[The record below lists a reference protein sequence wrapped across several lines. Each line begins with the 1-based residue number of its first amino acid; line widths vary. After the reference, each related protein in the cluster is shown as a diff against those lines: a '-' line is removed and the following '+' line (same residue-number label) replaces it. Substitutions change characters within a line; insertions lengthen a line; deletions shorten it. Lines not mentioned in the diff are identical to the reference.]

1 MYCSHFNLKKKPF
14 QLSTD
19 NSFLWLGDTHARALG
34 LLRHGID
41 SAQRLLVLTGDI
53 GTGKTTLI
61 HELSHFLPQT
71 TAVAHITD
79 PSIERHHLLLSI
91 ARDLGFGAF
100 YEEGEEFDSVLSVFL
115 SRRSPEGKCLIIID
129 EAHLM
134 SERFLSQI
142 PAWAKSA
149 PDNTLTFIL
158 AGQLEFHQV
167 LEETLGRS
175 WQAQVDVHA
184 MLSPLD
190 EQQTLDYINRRLELA
205 GATAPIFIP
214 ETVRE
219 VHRYTKGIP
228 RRINIACD
236 QAMIAAFSKDMHTVD
251 ARTFREAVG
260 ILELPRVPAVVA
272 PPVPDLQMPSLFQ
285 RVRRQATTV
294 LPVLAAAV
302 LLVVVAYTFHSRTFP
317 VSTPAAT
324 AAHGQPPG
332 TIVPKEVSQT
342 EPESHASV
350 KTPTSPVKPDPVPLV
365 SPEQIPGKSKKAA
378 DMDAFVEEVF
388 MMHKAD
394 IMAQAPD
401 VSPRPTAHG
410 APAHEKPEPAPAVP
424 SASGGQDSESVHES
438 VGSSSVQPEPDAVI
452 DWLIREK
459 SR

>member
-41 SAQRLLVLTGDI
+41 SAQQLLVLTGDI

-61 HELSHFLPQT
+61 HELRNFLPQT

-79 PSIERHHLLLSI
+79 PSIERRHLFLSI

-100 YEEGEEFDSVLSVFL
+100 YEEGNAFDPVLSDFL
-115 SRRSPEGKCLIIID
+115 NRRSPEDKCLIIID

-134 SERFLSQI
+134 SERFLAQI

-167 LEETLGRS
+167 MEETLGRS

-190 EQQTLDYINRRLELA
+190 EEQTLDYIDRRLELA
-205 GATAPIFIP
+205 GATDPIFIP
-214 ETVRE
+214 EAVRE

-236 QAMIAAFSKDMHTVD
+236 QAMIAAFSKDMQTVD

-260 ILELPRVPAVVA
+260 LLELPQVPAVVLPAA
-272 PPVPDLQMPSLFQ
+272 PDMQAPSKP
-285 RVRRQATTV
+285 RRARRQVTV
-294 LPVLAAAV
+294 LPALTAAV
-302 LLVVVAYTFHSRTFP
+302 LLVVSAYTFYAQTFS
-317 VSTPAAT
+317 VRAPAAT
-324 AAHGQPPG
+324 AAHGEPPVG
-332 TIVPKEVSQT
+332 VVRQEIHKT
-342 EPESHASV
+342 ESHASV
-350 KTPTSPVKPDPVPLV
+350 ALSAAPITPVQEPSAPAEQPPVK
-365 SPEQIPGKSKKAA
+365 SKRAA

-401 VSPRPTAHG
+401 ASPLPS
-410 APAHEKPEPAPAVP
+410 APITPAPQKRLPVP
-424 SASGGQDSESVHES
+424 VDPQTTGCQDSESAHES
-438 VGSSSVQPEPDAVI
+438 MGTSSAHPDPDAVI
-452 DWLIREK
+452 DWLIKEK

>member
-14 QLSTD
+14 QLCTD

-41 SAQRLLVLTGDI
+41 STQRLLVLTGDI

-61 HELSHFLPQT
+61 HELCNFLPHT

-79 PSIERHHLLLSI
+79 PSIERHHLFLSI
-91 ARDLGFGAF
+91 AQDLGFGAF
-100 YEEGEEFDSVLSVFL
+100 YEEGKAFDSVLSDFL
-115 SRRSPEGKCLIIID
+115 NRRSPEDKCLIIID

-134 SERFLSQI
+134 SERFLAQI
-142 PAWAKSA
+142 PVWAKSA
-149 PDNTLTFIL
+149 RDNTLTFIL

-167 LEETLGRS
+167 MEETLGRS

-190 EQQTLDYINRRLELA
+190 EQQTLEYIVRRLELA
-205 GATAPIFIP
+205 GATDPIFIP
-214 ETVRE
+214 EAVRE

-236 QAMIAAFSKDMHTVD
+236 QAMIAAFSKDMQIVD

-260 ILELPRVPAVVA
+260 LLELPQVPAMVLPMA
-272 PPVPDLQMPSLFQ
+272 PDIQAPSKP
-285 RVRRQATTV
+285 RRGRRQVKV
-294 LPVLAAAV
+294 LSSLAATV
-302 LLVVVAYTFHSRTFP
+302 ILVVIVYTFYSQTFS
-317 VSTPAAT
+317 VRAPAAT
-324 AAHGQPPG
+324 AFHGEPPAG
-332 TIVPKEVSQT
+332 VVRQEIHKT
-342 EPESHASV
+342 ESHASV
-350 KTPTSPVKPDPVPLV
+350 ALSGSPITPAQVP
-365 SPEQIPGKSKKAA
+365 SAPAEQIPVKSKRAA
-378 DMDAFVEEVF
+378 DMDAFIEEVF

-394 IMAQAPD
+394 IMVQAPD
-401 VSPRPTAHG
+401 ASPLPPPPITPVRQKHLP
-410 APAHEKPEPAPAVP
+410 VP
-424 SASGGQDSESVHES
+424 VDPQAAGYQDSKSVHDS
-438 VGSSSVQPEPDAVI
+438 AGASSAPPDPDAVI

>member
-61 HELSHFLPQT
+61 HELCNFLPQT

-79 PSIERHHLLLSI
+79 PSIERHHLFLSI
-91 ARDLGFGAF
+91 AQDLGFGAF
-100 YEEGEEFDSVLSVFL
+100 YEEGKAFDPVLSDFL
-115 SRRSPEGKCLIIID
+115 NRRSPEDKCLIIID

-134 SERFLSQI
+134 SERFLAQI

-167 LEETLGRS
+167 MEETLGRS
-175 WQAQVDVHA
+175 WQDQVDVHA

-190 EQQTLDYINRRLELA
+190 EQQTLDYIDRRLELA
-205 GATAPIFIP
+205 GATGPIFIP
-214 ETVRE
+214 EAVRE

-236 QAMIAAFSKDMHTVD
+236 QAMIAAFSKDMQTVD

-260 ILELPRVPAVVA
+260 ILELPQVPAVVLPAA
-272 PPVPDLQMPSLFQ
+272 PNIQAPSKPQ
-285 RVRRQATTV
+285 RVRRQVTV
-294 LPVLAAAV
+294 LPALATAV
-302 LLVVVAYTFHSRTFP
+302 LLLAIAYTFYSQTFSVRAP
-317 VSTPAAT
+317 GAT
-324 AAHGQPPG
+324 AAHGEPPVG
-332 TIVPKEVSQT
+332 VVRQEIHKA
-342 EPESHASV
+342 ESHASV
-350 KTPTSPVKPDPVPLV
+350 VLSASPTTPAQMPSAPAEQLPVK
-365 SPEQIPGKSKKAA
+365 SKRAA

-394 IMAQAPD
+394 IMVQAPD
-401 VSPRPTAHG
+401 VSPLP
-410 APAHEKPEPAPAVP
+410 PAPVAPVRQKHLPVP
-424 SASGGQDSESVHES
+424 VDPQSTGYRDSESVHES
-438 VGSSSVQPEPDAVI
+438 AGASSAQPDPDAVI

>member
-41 SAQRLLVLTGDI
+41 SVQRLLVLTGDI

-61 HELSHFLPQT
+61 HELCNFLPQT

-79 PSIERHHLLLSI
+79 PSIERRHLFFSI
-91 ARDLGFGAF
+91 ARDLGFGAL
-100 YEEGEEFDSVLSVFL
+100 YEGGKKFDSVLSAFL
-115 SRRSPEGKCLIIID
+115 SRLNPESKCLIIID

-134 SERFLSQI
+134 SERFLAQI
-142 PAWAKSA
+142 PAWAQSA

-190 EQQTLDYINRRLELA
+190 EQQTRDYINRRLELA
-205 GATAPIFIP
+205 GATESIFIP

-219 VHRYTKGIP
+219 VHKYTKGIP

-236 QAMIAAFSKDMHTVD
+236 QAMIAAFSKDMQTVD

-260 ILELPRVPAVVA
+260 ILELPQVPAVVLRAA
-272 PPVPDLQMPSLFQ
+272 PDIQAPLTPP
-285 RVRRQATTV
+285 RGRRQLMV
-294 LPVLAAAV
+294 LPALAAAV
-302 LLVVVAYTFHSRTFP
+302 LLVVIAYAFYSPTFFVP
-317 VSTPAAT
+317 APAAT
-324 AAHGQPPG
+324 AVHGASPATVVRQE
-332 TIVPKEVSQT
+332 VPQT
-342 EPESHASV
+342 KSHASV
-350 KTPTSPVKPDPVPLV
+350 TLPAPPIKPVQVLPTPA
-365 SPEQIPGKSKKAA
+365 EQIPDKSRKAA
-378 DMDAFVEEVF
+378 DMDAFIEEVF

-401 VSPRPTAHG
+401 ASPRPTTHS
-410 APAHEKPEPAPAVP
+410 APIPETPEPTPAAP
-424 SASGGQDSESVHES
+424 STSGNQDSESVHES
-438 VGSSSVQPEPDAVI
+438 VGTSFAQPEPDAVI
-452 DWLIREK
+452 DWLLKEK